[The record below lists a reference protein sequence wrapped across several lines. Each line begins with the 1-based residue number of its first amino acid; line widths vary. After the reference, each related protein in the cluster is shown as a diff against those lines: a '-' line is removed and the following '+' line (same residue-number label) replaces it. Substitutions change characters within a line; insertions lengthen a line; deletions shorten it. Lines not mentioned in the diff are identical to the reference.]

1 MIDEYPNL
9 SEDYK
14 NIGRI
19 LMLHAFRDMK
29 EDNVNLN
36 EIKFDEKIEEVYRNI
51 LHPDLFSRD
60 GLVGIVR
67 EARIDEYLQETVEE
81 MK

>member
-1 MIDEYPNL
+1 MDVWTDL

-19 LMLHAFRDMK
+19 LILRSFRDMK
-29 EDNVNLN
+29 EDDVNLN
-36 EIKFDEKIEEVYRNI
+36 EIEFDEKIEEVYRNI
-51 LHPDLFSRD
+51 THPDIFPRE
-60 GLVGIVR
+60 GLVGIAK
-67 EARIDEYLQETVEE
+67 EAQIDEYLQETVED

>member
-1 MIDEYPNL
+1 MDVWTDL
-9 SEDYK
+9 SEDYMS
-14 NIGRI
+14 IGRI
-19 LMLHAFRDMK
+19 FILCAFRDMK

-51 LHPDLFSRD
+51 THPEIFPRD
-60 GLVGIVR
+60 GLVGIVK
-67 EARIDEYLQETVEE
+67 EARIDEYLQETVED

>member
-60 GLVGIVR
+60 GLVGIVKD
-67 EARIDEYLQETVEE
+67 AYMDEYLQETVEE

>member
-1 MIDEYPNL
+1 MIDDCPDL
-9 SEDYK
+9 SEDYM
-14 NIGRI
+14 NIGKI
-19 LMLHAFRDMK
+19 LTLRAFRDMN

-51 LHPDLFSRD
+51 LHPDLFPRD
-60 GLVGIVR
+60 GLVGIVK
-67 EARIDEYLQETVEE
+67 EARIDEYLQETVED